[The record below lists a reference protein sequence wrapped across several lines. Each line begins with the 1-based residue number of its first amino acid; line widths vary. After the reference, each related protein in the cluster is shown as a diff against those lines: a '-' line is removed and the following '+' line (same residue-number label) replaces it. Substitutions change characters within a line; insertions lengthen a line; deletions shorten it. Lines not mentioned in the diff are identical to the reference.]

1 MATHSTKDHAHG
13 AAAHGHM
20 HTKLYLVTALILCV
34 LTALEVALYESSFR
48 ANTLF
53 IPLLIVMS
61 AVKFALV
68 VALYMHLK
76 FDDKLFTQLFTG
88 PLIIAGCTLVALL
101 FLFGQVAL

>member
-1 MATHSTKDHAHG
+1 MANHTTKDHAHG

-20 HTKLYLVTALILCV
+20 HTKLYLVTALILT
-34 LTALEVALYESSFR
+34 LITAAEVWMYESPVQQM
-48 ANTLF
+48 AIF
-53 IPLLIVMS
+53 IPALIVMS

-68 VALYMHLK
+68 VMLYMHLK
-76 FDDKLFTQLFTG
+76 YDDKLFTQLFTG